1 MINKPVLLILFLSL
15 SLAGCT
21 TLKKVTGQTNDTILP
36 GNREDVLP
44 PDQQTARDPAVT
56 GNQPAPGGA
65 IQQQTLTQ
73 PGMPQQPMQ
82 AQKGDL
88 LPTNNGTVVACDP
101 LVQTCPGMEPQAKP
115 KLAAKGTPPA
125 GKVIVA
131 AKAKTLKPA
140 IAKVT
145 TPPPAAGDA
154 TAQTPVAPA
163 VGTVVTDPMKPVATP
178 AKKKVKK
185 KKKLVVDP
193 NATGAAATDATQAP
207 PPVVPPDAQPSQ

>member
-1 MINKPVLLILFLSL
+1 MINRNVFLMLVLSL
-15 SLAGCT
+15 ALAGCT

-36 GNREDVLP
+36 GSREDVLP
-44 PDQQTARDPAVT
+44 PDQQTARDPAVI

-65 IQQQTLTQ
+65 IQQQGLAQ
-73 PGMPQQPMQ
+73 PGMPQQPPQ

-101 LVQTCPGMEPQAKP
+101 LVQTCPGMEPKAKP
-115 KLAAKGTPPA
+115 KLAAKGTAPA
-125 GKVIVA
+125 GKVIVPA
-131 AKAKTLKPA
+131 KTKTAKPVTAKA
-140 IAKVT
+140 T
-145 TPPPAAGDA
+145 TPPAAGDA
-154 TAQTPVAPA
+154 TAQTPGAPA
-163 VGTVVTDPMKPVATP
+163 VETVGTDPMKPVATP
-178 AKKKVKK
+178 VKKKVKK